1 MIYVITGFPR
11 SGTSMMMQALQAGG
25 MPISYSE
32 ARDRTVRGSR
42 RDVWYDPNP
51 TGLFEVEPPP
61 TDDLEFP
68 RQYEGYAIK
77 VLWPG
82 VLRMAQHDYR
92 IALMHRDP
100 EEIRQSL
107 EAFNNRDLF
116 GKFPYTAAKWLRLR
130 DHLVTRA
137 DVRSLH
143 TVDYADAVENPQR
156 TFELLRDAGW
166 PLDSQ
171 AAATI
176 VNPTLY
182 RFQLDRLT
190 VGI

>member
-11 SGTSMMMQALQAGG
+11 SGTAMMMQALQAGG

-32 ARDRTVRGSR
+32 ARDRTVCGSR
-42 RDVWYDPNP
+42 RDAWYDPNP
-51 TGLFEVEPPP
+51 AGLFEIEPPR

-68 RQYEGYAIK
+68 RQYEGFAIK

-82 VLRMAQHDYR
+82 VLRMATHAYQ
-92 IALMHRDP
+92 IVLMRRDP

-107 EAFNNRDLF
+107 EAFNNRDMS
-116 GKFPYTAAKWLRLR
+116 GECPYTATMWLRLR
-130 DHLVTRA
+130 DQLAARP

-182 RFQLDRLT
+182 RFRLDRLT